1 MSDRA
6 PMPFGWYVLSVLLQC
21 AHVLGA
27 TVSQDIG
34 NLAGIWGVTIPL
46 VIAFLWGRSGPGTMN
61 AVKQGFILG
70 FVPAFI
76 GLVLAFSL
84 GQVEAFLL
92 AAGSASSGVTAI
104 LGALLGNALA
114 GKG

>member
-1 MSDRA
+1 M
-6 PMPFGWYVLSVLLQC
+6 WC

-27 TVSQDIG
+27 TVSQGVGD
-34 NLAGIWGVTIPL
+34 LASIWGVTIPL
-46 VIAFLWGRSGPGTMN
+46 IIGFLWGRSAPGTKN

-70 FVPAFI
+70 FVPALI

-84 GQVEAFLL
+84 GQVQAFLL
-92 AAGSASSGVTAI
+92 AAGSASSGITAI